1 MKQPVPK
8 FTGHIEAG
16 RLNLIGY
23 HRIALDRYLQTFKN
37 KTKVDVVIR
46 KHRSQRTN
54 DQNNYYWG
62 VVVKIL
68 GDHFGYD
75 PEDMHT
81 ELKRLFNHVK
91 SKIDGQVIGGTTTKM
106 NTVEFFQDED
116 SYIERIC
123 RWAAVEHQV
132 YIPPPQKVEVRHD

>member
-1 MKQPVPK
+1 VKQPIPK

-16 RLNLIGY
+16 KLKLTGY
-23 HRIALDRYLQTFKN
+23 HRIALDRYLRTFKN

-46 KHRSQRTN
+46 KHRSQRTT

-81 ELKRLFNHVK
+81 ELKRLFNPVK

-106 NTVEFFQDED
+106 NTVEFFHDED
-116 SYIERIC
+116 SYVERIC
-123 RWAAVEHQV
+123 RWAAIEHQV
-132 YIPPPQKVEVRHD
+132 YIPPPQKVEARHD